1 MSTEPNRDPRLDQ
14 ASVSDEGLMDSHE
27 KLLGRQ
33 PDEGARYRLLPIG
46 ILFTL
51 SGLILFAGTYLNRY
65 TGHYSST
72 VFDENAKP
80 TTGAGAEVKI
90 DPVAVGKAAFNGV
103 CITCHQASGLGMPGI
118 YPPLA
123 GSEWVN
129 GSADRVIRIV
139 LYGLKGD
146 ISVAGKTF
154 NAAAMPVF
162 GQQVTGSAYNWS
174 DEKIAAVLTY
184 VRQEWGNK
192 AGPVTADEVAAVH
205 KAVGDRK
212 EMSQAELEAIK

>member
-1 MSTEPNRDPRLDQ
+1 MSGKPNRDPRLDQ
-14 ASVSDEGLMDSHE
+14 AAVSDEGLLDIHE
-27 KLLGRQ
+27 RQLGRH
-33 PDEGARYRLLPIG
+33 PDDGARYRLLPIG

-51 SGLILFAGTYLNRY
+51 SALILFSGTYLNRY
-65 TGHYSST
+65 TGHYNASI
-72 VFDENAKP
+72 FDENAKP
-80 TTGAGAEVKI
+80 TAGGPAVAKL
-90 DPVAVGKAAFNGV
+90 DPVAVGRSAYGGTCV
-103 CITCHQASGLGMPGI
+103 TCHQPTGAGMPGI

-129 GSADRVIRIV
+129 GPSSRVIRIV

-146 ISVAGKTF
+146 IHVKGQAF

-162 GQQVTGSAYNWS
+162 GKVTGSAYNWS

-192 AGPVTADEVAAVH
+192 ADPVSADEVAA
-205 KAVGDRK
+205 ARNATGDRR
-212 EMSQAELEAIK
+212 EMSEAELEQIK

>member
-1 MSTEPNRDPRLDQ
+1 MSDPKKCDPRVDQ
-14 ASVSDEGLMDSHE
+14 AGVSDEGMLDTHE
-27 KLLGRQ
+27 QVLGRH
-33 PDEGARYRLLPIG
+33 PDDGARYRLLPIG

-51 SGLILFAGTYLNRY
+51 SALILFAGTYLNRY
-65 TGHYSST
+65 TGHYSPLIFNET
-72 VFDENAKP
+72 AKP
-80 TTGAGAEVKI
+80 SSTEPAAVKI
-90 DPVAVGKAAFNGV
+90 DPLVLGKKQFDTV
-103 CITCHQASGLGMPGI
+103 CVTCHQATGLGMPGI

-129 GSADRVIRIV
+129 GSPERIIRIV

-146 ISVAGKTF
+146 VHVEGHDF

-162 GQQVTGSAYNWS
+162 GQVAGSAYNWN

-184 VRQEWGNK
+184 VRQAFGNK
-192 AGPVTADEVAAVH
+192 SGPITTDQVGAVH

-212 EMSQAELEAIK
+212 EMSEGELEAVK

>member
-1 MSTEPNRDPRLDQ
+1 
-14 ASVSDEGLMDSHE
+14 
-27 KLLGRQ
+27 
-33 PDEGARYRLLPIG
+33 
-46 ILFTL
+46 
-51 SGLILFAGTYLNRY
+51 
-65 TGHYSST
+65 
-72 VFDENAKP
+72 
-80 TTGAGAEVKI
+80 
-90 DPVAVGKAAFNGV
+90 
-103 CITCHQASGLGMPGI
+103 MPGI

-129 GSADRVIRIV
+129 RPANRVIEIV
-139 LYGLKGD
+139 VYGLKGD
-146 ISVAGKTF
+146 IHVPRAMTF

-192 AGPVTADEVAAVH
+192 AGPVSADDVAAVH

-212 EMSQAELEAIK
+212 EMSESDLNTRSSKGASAGSGPRPRPLRERLVSQTASDSKSPTSKMLLVD

>member
-1 MSTEPNRDPRLDQ
+1 MSSKTNRDPRLDQ
-14 ASVSDEGLMDSHE
+14 AAVSDESLLDSHE
-27 KLLGRQ
+27 KLLGSQ

-51 SGLILFAGTYLNRY
+51 SGLILFSGTYLNRY
-65 TGHYSST
+65 TGHYSAT
-72 VFDENAKP
+72 IFDENQKL
-80 TTGAGAEVKI
+80 TTGAGAEVKV
-90 DPVAVGKAAFNGV
+90 DPVAMGKSAFNSV
-103 CITCHQASGLGMPGI
+103 CITCHQATGLGMPGI

-129 GSADRVIRIV
+129 GPADRVIRIV

-146 ISVAGKTF
+146 IHVEGHEF

-192 AGPVTADEVAAVH
+192 APPVTADDVAAVH

-212 EMSQAELEAIK
+212 EMSQSELEAVK

>member
-1 MSTEPNRDPRLDQ
+1 MSEQPLKDPRLDQ
-14 ASVSDEGLMDSHE
+14 AATSDEGLLDAHE
-27 KLLGRQ
+27 KLLGTQ
-33 PDEGARYRLLPIG
+33 PDEGARYKLLPIG

-51 SGLILFAGTYLNRY
+51 SALILFSGTYLNRY
-65 TGHYSST
+65 AGHYSPQI
-72 VFDENAKP
+72 FNENAKP
-80 TTGAGAEVKI
+80 VSGEPAAAKV
-90 DPVAVGKAAFNGV
+90 DPIVVGKGAFNAV
-103 CITCHQASGLGMPGI
+103 CITCHQSTGAGVAGI

-129 GSADRVIRIV
+129 GSPARVIRIV

-146 ISVAGKTF
+146 VHVEGHDF

-162 GQQVTGSAYNWS
+162 GQVSGSAYNWS

-192 AGPVTADEVAAVH
+192 AGPISADDVAAAR
-205 KAVGDRK
+205 KATGDRK
-212 EMSQAELEAIK
+212 EESEAELNAIK

>member
-1 MSTEPNRDPRLDQ
+1 MSQEPIKDSRLDQ
-14 ASVSDEGLMDSHE
+14 AAASDEQLLESHE
-27 KLLGRQ
+27 NLLGTR

-51 SGLILFAGTYLNRY
+51 SALILFSGTYLNRY
-65 TGHYSST
+65 TGHYSPAI
-72 VFDENAKP
+72 FNENAKP
-80 TTGAGAEVKI
+80 TTGEAAVVKQ
-90 DPVAVGKAAFNGV
+90 DPIAVGKAAFNAV
-103 CITCHQASGLGMPGI
+103 CITCHQATGAGVPGI

-129 GSADRVIRIV
+129 GPAANVIHIV

-146 ISVAGKTF
+146 IHVQGKVF

-162 GQQVTGSAYNWS
+162 GQVSGSAYNWS

-192 AGPVTADEVAAVH
+192 AGPVSADDVSAVR
-205 KAVGDRK
+205 KATGDRK
-212 EMSQAELEAIK
+212 EMSEGELQAVK